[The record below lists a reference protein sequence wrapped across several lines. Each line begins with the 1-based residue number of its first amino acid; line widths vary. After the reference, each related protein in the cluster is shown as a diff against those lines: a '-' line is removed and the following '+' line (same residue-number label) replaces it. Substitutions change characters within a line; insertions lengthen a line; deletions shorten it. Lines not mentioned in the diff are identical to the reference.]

1 MTSVLESRDLLS
13 RKWSSHFV
21 LGVGRGSLVVE
32 LCSYN
37 CSLHAL
43 SLGLLHQAFLTFSQ
57 PCVFSSPPLMSVYP
71 LTLFSRGT
79 VPGTSNVSASPH
91 LVTQNSSFFSDLV
104 LLKSVKADVSLFHSP
119 NVVVSSFLFVLE
131 NLCAPLFLY
140 YNLRK

>member
-13 RKWSSHFV
+13 ENEAPFV
-21 LGVGRGSLVVE
+21 LDVGRGCLVVE

-37 CSLHAL
+37 TPYLL

-79 VPGTSNVSASPH
+79 VLVPPMAQLPH
-91 LVTQNSSFFSDLV
+91 LVTYKTASFFSDLV
-104 LLKSVKADVSLFHSP
+104 LMKSVKADVSLFHSP

-131 NLCAPLFLY
+131 NLCALLFLN
-140 YNLRK
+140 YNLTK